1 MDVMSTGKFIEIGAA
16 ELKKMMDAGE
26 AHVFDV
32 REPSEHA
39 RARIPGTTLAPL
51 SALRPEQIKVRE
63 GKRAVIYCASGNR
76 TQHAAK
82 MLLQAGHD
90 EVIHLQ
96 GGIAAWAR
104 AGFPMASD
112 PKAPL
117 PIQRQV
123 QLIAGFLVVA
133 GAALAYA
140 VDPAWASLAA
150 FVGAGVLVAG
160 LTGRCGLANCLAK
173 LPHNK
178 I

>member
-1 MDVMSTGKFIEIGAA
+1 MGNGRFIEIGAA
-16 ELKKMMDAGE
+16 ELKAMMDAGA

-51 SALRPEQIKVRE
+51 SALRPEQIKAGE
-63 GKRAVIYCASGNR
+63 GKRAVLYCASGNR

-90 EVIHLQ
+90 EVIHLK
-96 GGIAAWAR
+96 GGITAWVR
-104 AGFPMASD
+104 AGFPIASD
-112 PKAPL
+112 PRAPM

-140 VDPAWASLAA
+140 VDPAWAWLAA
-150 FVGAGVLVAG
+150 LVGAGVLVAG
-160 LTGRCGLANCLAK
+160 ATGRCGLASCLAK

-178 I
+178 V